1 MTKTLIVLALV
12 AGFAVTITVEGAE
25 ANGCTSGEIC
35 YWGEDSYSGC
45 HYETTA
51 DDTNLSETWH
61 NCAPARVT
69 QGTNSFINNG
79 ASCNIMFY
87 DYTSWGG
94 GHKFAFRNGAR
105 AWWFDVDLAGDLWS
119 GSVSGSSGT
128 VMEDDISSHD
138 FCP

>member
-1 MTKTLIVLALV
+1 MAKALIVMALV
-12 AGFAVTITVEGAE
+12 AGFVATVAVDDAA

-35 YWGEDSYSGC
+35 YWGEDSYTGC
-45 HYETTA
+45 HYETQA

-61 NCAPARVT
+61 NCTAKVDN
-69 QGTNSFINNG
+69 GTNSFINNG

-87 DYTSWGG
+87 DYTQYRG
-94 GHKFAFRNGAR
+94 GHKFAFRNGTGS
-105 AWWFDVDLAGDLWS
+105 WWFDVNLGNNTWS

-128 VMEDDISSHD
+128 VMEDDITSHN